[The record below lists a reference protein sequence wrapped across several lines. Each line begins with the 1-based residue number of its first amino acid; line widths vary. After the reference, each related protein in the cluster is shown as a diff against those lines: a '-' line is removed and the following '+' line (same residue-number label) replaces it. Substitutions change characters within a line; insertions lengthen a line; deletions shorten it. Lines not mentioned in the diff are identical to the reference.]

1 MLRAALAALAVAA
14 LAGPPSAAAAGTP
27 DRPRYDVD
35 LRSDATGAHW
45 TGSGS
50 ASFRNAGRRPL
61 ERVYL
66 RLWGNGP
73 AGCARPAVRVTLQS
87 GGEAGDLEV
96 DCTALRI
103 TLDAPVP
110 AGGRGKIAFDLR
122 IDVPFRDDRFG
133 RKGKVVALGN
143 ALPILAIDDGDGPR
157 LDPYTTRG
165 ESFYSQL
172 GSFDVT
178 LDAPTRLALP
188 ATGTLAGARRAPG
201 GRRVRRYVATRVR
214 DFAWVAAPM
223 RRKQIRTPAG
233 VQVVVWQLLGRP
245 GEDMRQ
251 ALLTAEVAMTRYAQ
265 LFGPYPYPEV
275 DIVLMDFA
283 AFGGMEYPTLVLAN
297 ASPVVIAHEL
307 AHQWWYGIIGND
319 PWREPWLDETL
330 ATWASSEAIGSDAA
344 GVDCSG
350 PPVFPDDAAALTS
363 GMDYWDGHTGY
374 GQVVY
379 RDGACLLVEIEGRIG
394 HDRFL
399 AALARYARAHRF
411 GWSRGPA
418 FVAALEAAAAR
429 DPGVSIADLWTRYRV
444 LEPARKASEG

>member
-1 MLRAALAALAVAA
+1 MLRAALAALALAA
-14 LAGPPSAAAAGTP
+14 LAGPPAAVAAGTP

-45 TGSGS
+45 TGSERT
-50 ASFRNAGRRPL
+50 SFRNAGPRPL
-61 ERVYL
+61 EQVYL

-73 AGCARPAVRVTLQS
+73 AGCARPAVRVKLRT
-87 GGEAGDLEV
+87 GGEAGELAV
-96 DCTALRI
+96 DCTALRVR
-103 TLDAPVP
+103 LDAPVP
-110 AGGRGKIAFDLR
+110 AGGRGEIAFDLR
-122 IDVPFRDDRFG
+122 IDVPARDDRFG

-165 ESFYSQL
+165 EAFYSQL

-178 LDAPTRLALP
+178 LDAPARLALP
-188 ATGTLAGARRAPG
+188 ATGTLAGARRTPG
-201 GRRVRRYVATRVR
+201 GRRVRRYVAERVR

-223 RRKQIRTPAG
+223 RRKQIRTAAG
-233 VQVVVWQLLGRP
+233 VEVAVWQLLGRP
-245 GEDMRQ
+245 GEEMRQ
-251 ALLTAEVAMTRYAQ
+251 ALLTAEAAMTRYAD

-330 ATWASSEAIGSDAA
+330 ATWASSEAIGRDAA

-350 PPVFPDDAAALTS
+350 LPAFPEDASALTS
-363 GMDYWDGHTGY
+363 GMDYWDSHAGY

-379 RDGACLLVEIEGRIG
+379 RTGTCLLVEIEGRIG
-394 HDRFL
+394 RDAFL
-399 AALARYARAHRF
+399 AALEKYARAHRF
-411 GWSRGPA
+411 RWSRGPA
-418 FVAALEAAAAR
+418 FVAALDAAAANDR
-429 DPGVSIADLWTRYRV
+429 NVLLDDLWARYRV
-444 LEPARKASEG
+444 LAPAR